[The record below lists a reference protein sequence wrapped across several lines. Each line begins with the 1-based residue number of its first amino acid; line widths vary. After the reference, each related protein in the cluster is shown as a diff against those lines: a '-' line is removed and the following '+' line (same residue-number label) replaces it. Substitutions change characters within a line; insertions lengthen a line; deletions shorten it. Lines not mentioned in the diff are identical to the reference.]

1 MKFLL
6 PPLGLPLCLPAK
18 NNFPS
23 SKSFL
28 ALYSL
33 LSVPMTFSEFTPPPL
48 SGFQSAGTSH
58 PTAVQFYV
66 RLQFSSLVSAPAG
79 QHVCSFQSLTAL
91 LSLSMICWARWSP
104 PSLLT
109 STPKCTGIRSLAD
122 AISFAPMKNNNEISP
137 G

>member
-28 ALYSL
+28 ALNSL
-33 LSVPMTFSEFTPPPL
+33 LSVPMTLSEFTPPPV
-48 SGFQSAGTSH
+48 SGFQSAGTSN

-66 RLQFSSLVSAPAG
+66 RLRFSSLVSAPAG
-79 QHVCSFQSLTAL
+79 QHVGSFQSLTTL
-91 LSLSMICWARWSP
+91 LSLSLGGVHLPCRPRHRNAPAFAVWLMP
-104 PSLLT
+104 FPLL
-109 STPKCTGIRSLAD
+109 PLK
-122 AISFAPMKNNNEISP
+122 ISP